1 LRQGGHYEHNNQEGC
16 KAAGHE
22 RRNHS
27 TCAVYKLIGC
37 VRSGALCSE
46 GNSKRKL

>member
-27 TCAVYKLIGC
+27 TWRGLQTDRLRAEWSVML
-37 VRSGALCSE
+37 
-46 GNSKRKL
+46 